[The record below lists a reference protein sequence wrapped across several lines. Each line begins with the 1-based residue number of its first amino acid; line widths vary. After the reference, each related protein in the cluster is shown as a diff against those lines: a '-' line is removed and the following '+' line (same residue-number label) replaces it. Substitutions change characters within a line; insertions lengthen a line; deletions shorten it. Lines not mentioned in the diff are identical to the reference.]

1 MGRVNT
7 HILGTQKENYDTL
20 KDIHHC
26 LLLINKNLEIKEH
39 IEKLESSGKAT
50 EVCSWIG
57 ALTNIL
63 ASLKHFVLN
72 VKAVVTSNRYWQTFM
87 LVNDTSDKES
97 LDLLAALDRSFRP
110 SVIDKC
116 IMEDLDLKSLG
127 KAIVVNQKVRVEQ
140 FHELLNF
147 MVSSGLALK
156 QQKPL
161 LL

>member
-1 MGRVNT
+1 M
-7 HILGTQKENYDTL
+7 
-20 KDIHHC
+20 
-26 LLLINKNLEIKEH
+26 
-39 IEKLESSGKAT
+39 
-50 EVCSWIG
+50 
-57 ALTNIL
+57 

>member
-1 MGRVNT
+1 
-7 HILGTQKENYDTL
+7 
-20 KDIHHC
+20 
-26 LLLINKNLEIKEH
+26 
-39 IEKLESSGKAT
+39 
-50 EVCSWIG
+50 
-57 ALTNIL
+57 
-63 ASLKHFVLN
+63 
-72 VKAVVTSNRYWQTFM
+72 M

-97 LDLLAALDRSFRP
+97 LDLLAALDRPFRP
-110 SVIDKC
+110 SVIDKG

-147 MVSSGLALK
+147 MVSFGLALK